1 MDIKQKIKNL
11 IKEALK
17 NLKIESKEIL
27 LEHPLDL
34 EMGDYSTN
42 VAMVYAK
49 QLKISPKDLVEK
61 IVAEISKNLPAEID
75 EVEIAGVGFINFYL
89 SREFFVKKIE
99 EILGNKNFGGNNLL
113 AGQKIMIEYT
123 QPNPFK
129 PFHIGHLMSNS
140 IGESL
145 SRLFEINGAKV
156 IRANYQGDI
165 GLHVAKAV
173 YQILKDKKDIISSTI
188 LDNLSLSEKAE
199 YIGECYAKGNEAY
212 EKDENTTAE
221 TGQAKKEIDIL
232 NKKIYEKSDEEI
244 NEIYDW
250 GRKITLEAFEEIYKI
265 LGTNFNYYF
274 FESEMA
280 PIGEKIVQENI
291 GKIFEKSN
299 GAIVFHAEKYDP
311 KLHTRV
317 FINSQGLPTYE
328 TKELGLTET
337 KFEKEKLDIS
347 VVITAQEQEEYMKVV
362 KKALEIINPEI
373 ASKMKHIVHG
383 MLRFA
388 TGKMSSRK
396 GNVITGES
404 LIQDSRAEIFKKIE
418 DRGFDEDEK
427 EQVASWVGVSALKYS
442 ILKQSIGGD
451 IIYDFEKSISF
462 EGDSGPYLQYSY
474 ARAKS
479 ILEKAKMDE
488 IVPSFIDVPEEIYEI
503 EKLIYR
509 FPEIVLHSAENY
521 QSHHIANYLIELAR
535 AYNIY
540 YGNTKIIDKDDI
552 TSPYKVA
559 LTEAFSIVMKNGL
572 YLLGIQA
579 PERM

>member
-99 EILGNKNFGGNNLL
+99 EILGNKNFGGNDLL

-221 TGQAKKEIDIL
+221 AGQAKKEIDIL

-479 ILEKAKMDE
+479 ILEKTKMDE

>member
-99 EILGNKNFGGNNLL
+99 EILGNKNFGGNDLL

-250 GRKITLEAFEEIYKI
+250 GRKITLEAFEGIYKI

>member
-221 TGQAKKEIDIL
+221 AGQAKKEIDIL

-250 GRKITLEAFEEIYKI
+250 GRKITLEAFEGIYKI

-509 FPEIVLHSAENY
+509 FPEIVLYSAKNY

-535 AYNIY
+535 AYNTY

>member
-221 TGQAKKEIDIL
+221 AGQAKKEIDIL

-250 GRKITLEAFEEIYKI
+250 GRKITLEAFEGIYKI

>member
-479 ILEKAKMDE
+479 ILEKTKMDE

>member
-221 TGQAKKEIDIL
+221 AGQAKKEIDIL

>member
-1 MDIKQKIKNL
+1 
-11 IKEALK
+11 
-17 NLKIESKEIL
+17 
-27 LEHPLDL
+27 
-34 EMGDYSTN
+34 
-42 VAMVYAK
+42 
-49 QLKISPKDLVEK
+49 
-61 IVAEISKNLPAEID
+61 
-75 EVEIAGVGFINFYL
+75 
-89 SREFFVKKIE
+89 
-99 EILGNKNFGGNNLL
+99 
-113 AGQKIMIEYT
+113 
-123 QPNPFK
+123 
-129 PFHIGHLMSNS
+129 
-140 IGESL
+140 
-145 SRLFEINGAKV
+145 
-156 IRANYQGDI
+156 
-165 GLHVAKAV
+165 
-173 YQILKDKKDIISSTI
+173 
-188 LDNLSLSEKAE
+188 
-199 YIGECYAKGNEAY
+199 
-212 EKDENTTAE
+212 
-221 TGQAKKEIDIL
+221 
-232 NKKIYEKSDEEI
+232 
-244 NEIYDW
+244 
-250 GRKITLEAFEEIYKI
+250 
-265 LGTNFNYYF
+265 
-274 FESEMA
+274 
-280 PIGEKIVQENI
+280 
-291 GKIFEKSN
+291 
-299 GAIVFHAEKYDP
+299 
-311 KLHTRV
+311 
-317 FINSQGLPTYE
+317 
-328 TKELGLTET
+328 
-337 KFEKEKLDIS
+337 
-347 VVITAQEQEEYMKVV
+347 MKVV

-535 AYNIY
+535 AYNTY

>member
-99 EILGNKNFGGNNLL
+99 EILGNKNFGGNDLL

>member
-99 EILGNKNFGGNNLL
+99 EILGNKNFGGNDLL

-221 TGQAKKEIDIL
+221 AGQAKKEINIL

-250 GRKITLEAFEEIYKI
+250 GRKITLEAFEGIYKI

>member
-221 TGQAKKEIDIL
+221 AGQAKKEINIL

-250 GRKITLEAFEEIYKI
+250 GRKITLEAFEGIYKI

-535 AYNIY
+535 AYNTY